1 MQQGCAICAVV
12 KDLDFGMA
20 STSALAPV
28 KFVTFLPLHLLTEG
42 CAVEATTIYRL
53 YGNTAEGYQC
63 KYARDFGRLAG

>member
-1 MQQGCAICAVV
+1 MQHGCAIYSVV
-12 KDLDFGMA
+12 NLDFGMA

-28 KFVTFLPLHLLTEG
+28 KFVTFPLHLLTEG

-63 KYARDFGRLAG
+63 KHARDSGGLAG